1 MNPESDH
8 YSRSIQQRAARRRE
22 ARRRRQRKVA
32 LIKAL
37 LLLGLAAGL
46 VFLLSRLL
54 GGGEEQPSLPTPPPA
69 HTAMAEIQT
78 PGEETA
84 EPTAEEMRL
93 HIQENPQDYPEA
105 MLELIE
111 KYAQTVEYVYHY
123 PEYKDKKWEIDLSA
137 EAAADTVPLLMQ
149 WDSRWGYAPYGSGL
163 IGYTGC
169 GPTSLSMAALYLLD
183 DPKWT
188 PLEVAKF
195 AEENG
200 YCSPGNGSKWTL
212 MSEGSAALGLAARE
226 LALVERYMKDE
237 LDLGHPIIMAMG
249 PGDFTTGGHFIV
261 VTGYD
266 EESFTVNDPNSRANS
281 EKHWTFR
288 TLEPQIKNLWA
299 MSRA

>member
-8 YSRSIQQRAARRRE
+8 YSRAIQQRAARRRE

-37 LLLGLAAGL
+37 LLLCLIAGL
-46 VFLLSRLL
+46 IFLASRLF
-54 GGGEEQPSLPTPPPA
+54 GNGEEQPSPSPPPA
-69 HTAMAEIQT
+69 HTAMAELEK
-78 PGEETA
+78 PSGEKA

-93 HIQENPQDYPEA
+93 HIQENPRDYPEA

-111 KYAQTVEYVYHY
+111 KYAQTIEYVYHY
-123 PEYKDKKWEIDLSA
+123 PEYKDKEWEIDLSA
-137 EAAADTVPLLMQ
+137 EAAADAVPLLMQ

-163 IGYTGC
+163 VGYTGC
-169 GPTSLSMAALYLLD
+169 GPTSLSMVALYLLD
-183 DPKWT
+183 DSKWT

-195 AEENG
+195 AEKNG

-212 MSEGSAALGLAARE
+212 MSEGSAALGLSARE
-226 LALVERYMKDE
+226 LPLVERYMKDE
-237 LDLGHPIIMAMG
+237 LDLDHPIIMAMG

-266 EESFTVNDPNSRANS
+266 EEGFIVNDPNSRTNS
-281 EKHWTFR
+281 EKRWSFQ
-288 TLEPQIKNLWA
+288 TLQNQIKNLWA
-299 MSRA
+299 MSKA